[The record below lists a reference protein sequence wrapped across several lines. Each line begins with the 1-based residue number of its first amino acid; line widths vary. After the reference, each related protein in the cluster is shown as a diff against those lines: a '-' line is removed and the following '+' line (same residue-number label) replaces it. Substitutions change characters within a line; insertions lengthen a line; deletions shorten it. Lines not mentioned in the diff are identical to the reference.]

1 VTPDDTV
8 RTLSIK
14 GSATPDAVASALMS
28 TPERVKP
35 TLDRLVRDGLAERE
49 ANMFRLTRSGKSKA
63 KQLLA
68 ADQVRCGV
76 SNAVAALDAFL
87 ALDKRAKETVTAWQL
102 REEGG
107 AQILNDHTDDRY
119 DARVL
124 NRLASLHRDA
134 KELLALVGKTL
145 DRFRLYTARLDRAL
159 TCARDGDGRFVA
171 SPQVDSYH
179 SVWFELHEDLILLAG
194 RNRADET
201 AAGRA

>member
-1 VTPDDTV
+1 VTPDDII
-8 RTLSIK
+8 RTLIVK
-14 GSATPDAVASALMS
+14 GSATPDAVAWAMMS
-28 TPERVKP
+28 TPERVRP
-35 TLDRLVRDGLAERE
+35 ILDRLVADGLAEHG
-49 ANMFRLTRSGKSKA
+49 ANMFRLTRSGKTKA

-68 ADQVRCGV
+68 ADQARWGV

-87 ALDKRAKETVTAWQL
+87 ALDRLAKETITAWQL
-102 REEGG
+102 RDAGG
-107 AQILNDHTDDRY
+107 AQILNDHTDARY

-124 NRLASLHRDA
+124 IRLASLHRDA
-134 KELLALVGKTL
+134 KEWLSPLSLG
-145 DRFRLYTARLDRAL
+145 RFRIYLARLERAL

-179 SVWFELHEDLILLAG
+179 SVWFELHEDLIRLAG

>member
-1 VTPDDTV
+1 MTPDDIV
-8 RTLSIK
+8 RTLIIK
-14 GSATPDAVASALMS
+14 GSATPGAVASALMS
-28 TPERVKP
+28 TPQRVRP
-35 TLDRLVRDGLAERE
+35 RLDRLVVDGLAEHW
-49 ANMFRLTRSGKSKA
+49 ANMFRLTRTGKTKA

-68 ADQVRCGV
+68 ADQARWGV
-76 SNAVAALDAFL
+76 SNAGAALDAFL

-102 REEGG
+102 RDAGG
-107 AQILNDHTDDRY
+107 AQTLNDHTDARY

-124 NRLASLHRDA
+124 NQLASLHRDA
-134 KELLALVGKTL
+134 KEWLSPLSTTL
-145 DRFRLYTARLDRAL
+145 GRFRLYMARLERAL

-179 SVWFELHEDLILLAG
+179 SVWFELHEDLIRLAG